1 MLRSELNAAEN
12 KTKVRIIHWHIQSG
26 NSEAFIMDD
35 VLYKSVSIIIG
46 PDTEH
51 WYCANTGQ
59 NSSSLYG
66 SRLRV
71 PKTMEK
77 PLGIR
82 LADLLNTSST
92 STTETRTESAKT
104 YEKCSPDY
112 CANNCVE
119 CKKYVSPFLIKKQK
133 KTKCSCY
140 TDNYFGKIEEESEED
155 IESDENDKNNSIVVY
170 SRAISSDFNCK
181 KITANLGAIE
191 EE

>member
-1 MLRSELNAAEN
+1 MLRSELSAAEN
-12 KTKVRIIHWHIQSG
+12 KTKVRILHWHIQSG
-26 NSEAFIMDD
+26 NSEAFVMDD

-59 NSSSLYG
+59 NSSNLYG

-71 PKTMEK
+71 PRTMEK

-82 LADLLNTSST
+82 LADLLNSST
-92 STTETRTESAKT
+92 IETTTTGSNKT

-119 CKKYVSPFLIKKQK
+119 CKKYVSPFLNKKQK

-140 TDNYFGKIEEESEED
+140 TDNCFGKIEEESEED
-155 IESDENDKNNSIVVY
+155 IESDENDKNNAIVVY
-170 SRAISSDFNCK
+170 SRPISSDFSCK
-181 KITANLGAIE
+181 KITANLGVIAE
-191 EE
+191 E

>member
-26 NSEAFIMDD
+26 NTDAFIMDD

-51 WYCANTGQ
+51 WYCANTGET
-59 NSSSLYG
+59 SSSLYG

-71 PKTMEK
+71 PRTMEK

-82 LADLLNTSST
+82 LADLLNTS
-92 STTETRTESAKT
+92 TTENRTTIGSCKT

-119 CKKYVSPFLIKKQK
+119 CKKYISPFLVKKQK
-133 KTKCSCY
+133 KVKCACY
-140 TDNYFGKIEEESEED
+140 TDICFGKIEEESEED
-155 IESDENDKNNSIVVY
+155 IESDENDKNNA
-170 SRAISSDFNCK
+170 SRPISDFSYK
-181 KITANLGAIE
+181 KITANLDVIAE
-191 EE
+191 E

>member
-1 MLRSELNAAEN
+1 MLRSELSAAEN
-12 KTKVRIIHWHIQSG
+12 KTKVRILHWHIQSG

-35 VLYKSVSIIIG
+35 VLYKAVSIIIG

-71 PKTMEK
+71 PRTMEK

-82 LADLLNTSST
+82 LADLLNSSST
-92 STTETRTESAKT
+92 STTETTGSSKT

-119 CKKYVSPFLIKKQK
+119 CKKYVSPFLLKKQK
-133 KTKCSCY
+133 KSKCACY
-140 TDNYFGKIEEESEED
+140 TDNFGKIEEESEED
-155 IESDENDKNNSIVVY
+155 IESDENDKNKAIVVY
-170 SRAISSDFNCK
+170 SRPISDFSCK
-181 KITANLGAIE
+181 KITANLGVIAE
-191 EE
+191 E